1 MGLTAVISGAVNAAF
16 NAVGD
21 LKTDVTVVNV
31 LSSPYTPATGTVAD
45 IVTDHKVTGLL
56 VEYSAKEIA
65 AGIAQVQDK
74 KLIVKQ
80 ADLGF
85 AVKTTDRV
93 EVAGTVWHVV
103 GLPEATAHGIYTIQ
117 LRAPHAG

>member
-21 LKTDVTVVNV
+21 LKTDVTVVKV
-31 LSSPYTPATGTVAD
+31 SSSPYTPSTGAVAD
-45 IVTDHKVTGLL
+45 ITTDYAVSGLL
-56 VEYSAKEIA
+56 LDYSANEIA
-65 AGIAQVQDK
+65 AGIAQVQDR

-80 ADLGF
+80 EDLGF

-93 EVAGTVWHVV
+93 KVSSKVYHVV
-103 GLPEATAHGIYTIQ
+103 GLTEDPANAIYTIQ

>member
-16 NAVGD
+16 SAVGD
-21 LKTDVTVVNV
+21 LKTDVTVVKV
-31 LSSPYTPATGTVAD
+31 SSSPYTPTTGVVAD
-45 IVTDHKVTGLL
+45 IVTDYEVTGLL
-56 VEYSAKEIA
+56 VDYSAKEIA

-80 ADLGF
+80 VDLGF

-93 EVAGTVWHVV
+93 EVAGTVLHVM
-103 GLPEATAHGIYTIQ
+103 GLTEDPAHSIYTIQ